1 MANVYL
7 PDAIDT
13 SVGNPIQSSWGGEVR
28 TAIEAAAPAGSVGMI
43 VTDVAPDG
51 WLTMVGQ
58 TVTGFQQLYPVAW
71 TRIPTSWKT
80 GSSVKFPDTRARIMI
95 GAAGYGDFVLGTTGG
110 LNEAQLTIGNLPPH
124 SHGGITNSENQSHE
138 HGFSANSGGSSQDIV
153 RRLSNS
159 AHSGFWTGT
168 NTSPQD
174 NYLDINSS
182 GALALVW
189 AGMAVDYTTDHY
201 HGVSGTTASQNR
213 NHQHQVYQEGNGV
226 PVSRMQAHLA
236 ITFIMRVY

>member
-13 SVGNPIQSSWGGEVR
+13 AIGNPIQSSWGGEVR
-28 TAIEAAAPAGSVGMI
+28 NAIEAAAPAASIGMI
-43 VTDVAPDG
+43 TTDIAPDG
-51 WLTMVGQ
+51 WLAMIGQ
-58 TVTGFQQLYPVAW
+58 TVTGFQQTYPVAW

-95 GAAGYGDFVLGTTGG
+95 GAAGYGDFILGTTGG
-110 LNEAQLTIGNLPPH
+110 LNEAALTIGNMPPH
-124 SHGGITNSENQSHE
+124 SHGGATNSENATHQHTFSGTTAGMGHE
-138 HGFSANSGGSSQDIV
+138 LVTRLGYGGG
-153 RRLSNS
+153 
-159 AHSGFWTGT
+159 GFWTGR
-168 NTSPQD
+168 D
-174 NYLDINSS
+174 LDGDGNLDSS
-182 GALALVW
+182 NGALVVS
-189 AGMAVDYTTDHY
+189 GMHVDYTVDHGHAY
-201 HGVSGTTASQNR
+201 SGTVSGQTA

>member
-13 SVGNPIQSSWGGEVR
+13 AIGNPIQSSWGGEVR
-28 TAIEAAAPAGSVGMI
+28 AAIEAAAPAASIGMI
-43 VTDVAPDG
+43 TTDIAPDG
-51 WLTMVGQ
+51 WLAMIGQ
-58 TVTGFQQLYPVAW
+58 TVTGFQQSYPVAW

-95 GAAGYGDFVLGTTGG
+95 GAAGYGDFVLGSTGG
-110 LNEAQLTIGNLPPH
+110 LNEAALTIGNMPPH
-124 SHGGITNSENQSHE
+124 SHGGATNSENATHV
-138 HGFSANSGGSSQDIV
+138 HGFTTNTDGAHPHTQTGFDYGANQGYLYRGPGGGGWETLNGDGSITWSYTTPDVSSSGSSH
-153 RRLSNS
+153 
-159 AHSGFWTGT
+159 AHSGTTGGQ
-168 NTSPQD
+168 S
-174 NYLDINSS
+174 
-182 GALALVW
+182 A
-189 AGMAVDYTTDHY
+189 
-201 HGVSGTTASQNR
+201 